1 MIDEAF
7 NQGVPDDLT
16 GALGSFNFYAAI
28 ARATYNRIAGTAT
41 VTDVAIYVKDHYT
54 FVTKPGKASQ
64 YLGHWNKSHV
74 AIKHFHAAA
83 MGLNMRLPDAP
94 VMIDKDIFYPVYN
107 RDFPAWQKKHGRG
120 GDFIFYS
127 DFIWLNLRRP
137 ITVQL

>member
-107 RDFPAWQKKHGRG
+107 RDFSAWQKKHGRG